1 MDDVDSHS
9 ILSDGSDLD
18 GLSRESSSQ
27 NSASQ
32 TPLDSPGGPRERI
45 KQIQV
50 EAETRRGEFA
60 RLLEEHAQVVRKLK
74 MMEAEE
80 QLSATTTTTT
90 TGNATVI
97 GGANAWF
104 YGFFTTARTRVPSR
118 VGTIASIIIRRPSPP
133 PPLSLPPH
141 HVSPSAAKH
150 YNQNKSS
157 SSIAIR
163 KQYDA
168 NIALDVCIINGCIFE
183 KCKRNTRA
191 CRKWWM
197 YPRVKLWVKKGGE
210 KEGSMNSRGLL
221 LLFSFFHYVTLFRR
235 LSLRANSIML
245 DLKIKIENKF

>member
-1 MDDVDSHS
+1 MASLRLEIELRLIVDDVDSHS

-90 TGNATVI
+90 TTTGNATVI
-97 GGANAWF
+97 GGAHA
-104 YGFFTTARTRVPSR
+104 
-118 VGTIASIIIRRPSPP
+118 
-133 PPLSLPPH
+133 
-141 HVSPSAAKH
+141 
-150 YNQNKSS
+150 
-157 SSIAIR
+157 
-163 KQYDA
+163 
-168 NIALDVCIINGCIFE
+168 
-183 KCKRNTRA
+183 
-191 CRKWWM
+191 
-197 YPRVKLWVKKGGE
+197 
-210 KEGSMNSRGLL
+210 
-221 LLFSFFHYVTLFRR
+221 
-235 LSLRANSIML
+235 
-245 DLKIKIENKF
+245 

>member
-1 MDDVDSHS
+1 MVRGSLPDIAVTMASGREIHGAFSLIVDDVDSHS

-90 TGNATVI
+90 TTTGNATVI
-97 GGANAWF
+97 GGAHA
-104 YGFFTTARTRVPSR
+104 
-118 VGTIASIIIRRPSPP
+118 
-133 PPLSLPPH
+133 
-141 HVSPSAAKH
+141 
-150 YNQNKSS
+150 
-157 SSIAIR
+157 
-163 KQYDA
+163 
-168 NIALDVCIINGCIFE
+168 
-183 KCKRNTRA
+183 
-191 CRKWWM
+191 
-197 YPRVKLWVKKGGE
+197 
-210 KEGSMNSRGLL
+210 
-221 LLFSFFHYVTLFRR
+221 
-235 LSLRANSIML
+235 
-245 DLKIKIENKF
+245 